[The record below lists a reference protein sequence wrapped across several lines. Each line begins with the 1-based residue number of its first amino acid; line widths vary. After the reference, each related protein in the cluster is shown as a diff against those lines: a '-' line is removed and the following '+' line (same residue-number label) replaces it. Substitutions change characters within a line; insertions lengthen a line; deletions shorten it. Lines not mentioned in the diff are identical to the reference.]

1 MSTAEETLRTE
12 ARESL
17 LRMQEFKVE
26 TLPQTERLGN
36 ALHFADA
43 PLPAERII
51 KLYRLISVNILDE
64 LPASFLEQIKRRANE
79 DFSRLNSILSF
90 EPNRNNPGS
99 MRDQLLAELSANY
112 QPAFDALQGLI
123 SYSASRSTDFKGL
136 ESTAR
141 AAAQAMQDQAT
152 TLMKDLRSTQESAA
166 SVLAEIRKVAAEQ
179 GVSQQAIHFANE
191 ATSHDVQANFWLNRT
206 AWAAGTL
213 LFWAIVSLVLHKC
226 PFLSPGSTYESVH
239 LAMSK
244 VLIFGV
250 MSFATYLCAR
260 NFLSHKHNSIVNKH
274 RQNALATYRAIVE
287 ASNGQANSDIIL
299 SQAAACIF
307 SPQSTGYTTGKP
319 VDGATAKSVVEF
331 LGKPF
336 SAGE

>member
-1 MSTAEETLRTE
+1 MSTTEETIRTE
-12 ARESL
+12 ARDSL

-26 TLPQTERLGN
+26 SLPQTERLGM
-36 ALHFADA
+36 ALHFVDA
-43 PLPAERII
+43 PGPAERII

-64 LPASFLEQIKRRANE
+64 LPKSSLDRIKQRANE

-90 EPNRNNPGS
+90 EPNQGTPGGV
-99 MRDQLLAELSANY
+99 RDQLIADLVANY
-112 QPAFDALQGLI
+112 QPAFDSLQGLI
-123 SYSASRSTDFKGL
+123 SYSTSRSTDFKGL

-141 AAAQAMQDQAT
+141 AAAQAMQDQAA
-152 TLMKDLRSTQESAA
+152 TLMKELRSTQESAV

-191 ATSHDVQANFWLNRT
+191 ATSHDVQSKFWLKCT
-206 AWAAGTL
+206 AGAAGL
-213 LFWAIVSLVLHKC
+213 LLLWAIVSLFLHKWT
-226 PFLSPGSTYESVH
+226 FLIPNSTYESVQ

-244 VLIFGV
+244 ALIFGV
-250 MSFATYLCAR
+250 VSFATYLCAK
-260 NFLSHKHNSIVNKH
+260 NFLSHKHNAIVNKH

-307 SPQSTGYTTGKP
+307 SPQSTGYTSGKP

-336 SAGE
+336 SGAE